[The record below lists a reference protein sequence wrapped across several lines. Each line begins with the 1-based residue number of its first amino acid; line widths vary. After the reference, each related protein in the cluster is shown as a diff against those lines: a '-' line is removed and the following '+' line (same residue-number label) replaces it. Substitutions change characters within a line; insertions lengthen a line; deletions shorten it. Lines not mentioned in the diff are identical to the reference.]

1 MTALTDFERLNAE
14 LGIGRQRNAAR
25 SKLARSKGPG
35 KQPEIEAEA
44 ERNLEVGKAKDAAA
58 QVSRVFGHGTGAA
71 DAGDADKGT
80 DGTARAGQ
88 KAAPDA
94 GLVNWVRNPSPA
106 DDDVSGNEDGPEFPE
121 TGEDGFDGPVTAPP
135 KDPIPGVFA
144 AAGEDEASRT
154 ERAVADAPAP
164 GTDQTDSGP
173 EQPGCRSRRW
183 LFRTVRRPEGSSPY
197 RIRLPWERR
206 QVILALSILV
216 GLAVLA
222 VGLLGSLDPV
232 GEDSGAPPRPP
243 TLDSTP
249 GGEVQRGSPE
259 YQEVL
264 REANDS
270 GARQALSSQGSF
282 LPTPEA
288 LSEPLGEP
296 PGGQAAQVA
305 AGDPF
310 PQAAEATAIWEIAQA
325 GAVDEVAVD
334 EVDPG
339 FESLAPGQ
347 SGNAGFLPAEVVQE
361 ANPMLPHLSALA
373 ERPIPRMGGQAFAPP
388 VPAMPGNARTA
399 PQDPDIGMAAGS
411 DVALMPSIR
420 PGDMAR
426 ARVLFGLSS
435 DFPGPAIA
443 EIAEGG
449 LAGARVSGDFSVV
462 RSAGGLALSFSTLF
476 LPDGRSMP
484 ISAIGLS
491 PWTGG
496 PVTRSRLDPRLF
508 RRFGGLALSG
518 AATGAAVAMAEPAT
532 RTSITG
538 GGAVVVDRGSPTDS
552 QILAAG
558 LGRAAGAV
566 QQELAGMLPEG
577 ALIELDAGAP
587 IVVLF
592 TSPVSAGVVPVPPG
606 MPAGVVRTSAGE
618 QDADNALL
626 NDAGQLPFP
635 AQLPTL
641 PAGLALPGQ

>member
-25 SKLARSKGPG
+25 SKLARSRGPG
-35 KQPEIEAEA
+35 KRPEIEAEA

-80 DGTARAGQ
+80 DGTARAGR

-94 GLVNWVRNPSPA
+94 GLVNWVRNPSST
-106 DDDVSGNEDGPEFPE
+106 DDEVAGNEDGPEFPE
-121 TGEDGFDGPVTAPP
+121 TGEDGFDGPITAPP

-144 AAGEDEASRT
+144 AAGEDEASGT
-154 ERAVADAPAP
+154 ERAAADAPAP
-164 GTDQTDSGP
+164 GTDQADSGP
-173 EQPGCRSRRW
+173 EQPGRRSRRW

-197 RIRLPWERR
+197 RIRLPWVRR

-232 GEDSGAPPRPP
+232 GEDAGAPPRPP

-270 GARQALSSQGSF
+270 GAREALSSQGSF

-296 PGGQAAQVA
+296 SGGQAAQVA

-310 PQAAEATAIWEIAQA
+310 PPVAEATAIWEIAQA
-325 GAVDEVAVD
+325 GAVDEV
-334 EVDPG
+334 DPG
-339 FESLAPGQ
+339 FDSLAPGPT
-347 SGNAGFLPAEVVQE
+347 GNAGFLPAEAVPE

-388 VPAMPGNARTA
+388 VPAMPESARTA
-399 PQDPDIGMAAGS
+399 PQEVDTVMAAGS

-443 EIAEGG
+443 EIVEGG

-484 ISAIGLS
+484 VSAIGLS

-496 PVTRSRLDPRLF
+496 PVTRSRLDPRLL

-592 TSPVSAGVVPVPPG
+592 TSPVSAGVVPVTPG
-606 MPAGVVRTSAGE
+606 MPAGVGRTSAGE
-618 QDADNALL
+618 QYADNALL
-626 NDAGQLPFP
+626 NDAVQLPFP
-635 AQLPTL
+635 ALLPTL